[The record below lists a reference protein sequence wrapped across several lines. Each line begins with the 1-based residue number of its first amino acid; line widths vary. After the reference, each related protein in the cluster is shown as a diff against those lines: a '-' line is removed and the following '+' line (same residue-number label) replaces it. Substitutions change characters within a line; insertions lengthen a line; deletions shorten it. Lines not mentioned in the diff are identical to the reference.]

1 VDPDGLAYVI
11 YTSGSTGRPKGVLA
25 THRGVVNTVLDTVD
39 RLRLGPGERFL
50 QFASLSFDGSV
61 AEIFSTLASGACLCL
76 IEHGTLPVG
85 EHLAG
90 ALREMEV
97 TTALIPPSVLAT
109 LEDSDFSH
117 LHTLNVSAEKCP
129 AETVR
134 RWAPGRRFL
143 NLYGPTEASVY
154 MTVWEADEEEPG
166 GPPPI
171 GRPIANSRVQVVDA
185 SGNPM
190 PLGVPGELLIG
201 GACLARGYLDRPDL
215 TAELFVPD
223 PLEPGGR
230 LYRTGDL
237 CRFRPDGHLEML
249 GRLDH
254 QVKVRGFRI
263 ELGEIE
269 AALARHPAVEAAVV
283 LARQDVP
290 GDLRLV
296 AYVVPAA
303 GDLEI
308 QDLRDWLS
316 KSLPQYMVPG
326 FFVTLPGLPVTA
338 NGKIDRRRLPAPEH
352 PGTEAAFVPPSTAAE
367 QVLVRLWSEVLGLER
382 VGVGDSFF
390 DLGGHSLLLPRIQA
404 RIREDLG
411 RDVPLLK
418 LIEHPTVAALA
429 AWLEGVEEAL
439 PGADS
444 RDRVRRQRQAL
455 DLQRQRLASRT
466 TGRTR
471 ER

>member
-1 VDPDGLAYVI
+1 
-11 YTSGSTGRPKGVLA
+11 
-25 THRGVVNTVLDTVD
+25 
-39 RLRLGPGERFL
+39 
-50 QFASLSFDGSV
+50 
-61 AEIFSTLASGACLCL
+61 
-76 IEHGTLPVG
+76 
-85 EHLAG
+85 
-90 ALREMEV
+90 
-97 TTALIPPSVLAT
+97 
-109 LEDSDFSH
+109 
-117 LHTLNVSAEKCP
+117 
-129 AETVR
+129 
-134 RWAPGRRFL
+134 
-143 NLYGPTEASVY
+143 
-154 MTVWEADEEEPG
+154 
-166 GPPPI
+166 
-171 GRPIANSRVQVVDA
+171 
-185 SGNPM
+185 M

-223 PLEPGGR
+223 PLERGGR

-237 CRFRPDGHLEML
+237 CRFRPDGYLEML

-283 LARQDVP
+283 LARQDIP

-352 PGTEAAFVPPSTAAE
+352 PGIEAAFVPPSTAAE

-429 AWLEGVEEAL
+429 AWLEGVEEAV

-455 DLQRQRLASRT
+455 DLQRQRLISRT